1 MRRTYSVEES
11 NTTNG
16 QLLKVT
22 KEIKRNA
29 RNSVINCNG
38 EVIEGKKMWLKNSN
52 RPAAAATTIVADTTE
67 PNRKDSSINKIT
79 IVLLSVHLSLCP
91 LFSITSFSIARSF
104 FSLV

>member
-1 MRRTYSVEES
+1 MMRRSYSVEES

-38 EVIEGKKMWLKNSN
+38 EVIEGKKM
-52 RPAAAATTIVADTTE
+52 
-67 PNRKDSSINKIT
+67 
-79 IVLLSVHLSLCP
+79 
-91 LFSITSFSIARSF
+91 
-104 FSLV
+104 